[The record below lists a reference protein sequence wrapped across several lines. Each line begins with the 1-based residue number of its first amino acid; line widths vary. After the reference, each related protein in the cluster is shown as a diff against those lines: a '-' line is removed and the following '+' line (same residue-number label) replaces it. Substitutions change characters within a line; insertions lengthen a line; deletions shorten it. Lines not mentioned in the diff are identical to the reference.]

1 MEANQWHVTYGT
13 SRMKLA
19 ATHDRMLAIRTARD
33 LVLGGTINVRLE
45 GRTITPWHEESFT
58 MGELQ

>member
-1 MEANQWHVTYGT
+1 MEPNQWHVIYGT
-13 SRMKLA
+13 SGMKLA

-45 GRTITPWHEESFT
+45 GRTITPWRGESFT
-58 MGELQ
+58 MEES